1 MTRGVLSFRA
11 SRLGTVVATGAVALS
26 AMAATAQVYESRDGA
41 ITIDWS
47 VLEGTT
53 GRQYVTHVAPMA
65 PFFNG
70 GGGLR
75 IPGATPPI
83 SKLHVS
89 TPRVAPATDAT
100 ANISSPKVPTESMAS
115 NFTPPA
121 NGAPPPATVEVS
133 EPKSERKSIAE
144 ATPKPT
150 SAIMAMET
158 PPPPPAM
165 PKAPVVEE
173 VAPTVSKA
181 PETPTEPK
189 KTEADRESETAS
201 SAMEKPVV
209 ETPPEK
215 TPPPSASDSKV
226 VAETASPPPPALTP
240 PNASLRL
247 PKKPEPRARENAA
260 LPNVGNMGAG
270 GALKVVFA
278 ATSAKVPEAQKAS
291 LDMIA
296 DNLAR
301 NESFR
306 VQLLAY
312 AGGPTLSSSKARRMS
327 LSRALSVRTYLMDKG
342 INSTRI
348 HVRALG
354 DKTTDEPINRVEVM
368 ITERN

>member
-1 MTRGVLSFRA
+1 M
-11 SRLGTVVATGAVALS
+11 
-26 AMAATAQVYESRDGA
+26 
-41 ITIDWS
+41 
-47 VLEGTT
+47 
-53 GRQYVTHVAPMA
+53 
-65 PFFNG
+65 
-70 GGGLR
+70 R

-83 SKLHVS
+83 SKLHVL

-100 ANISSPKVPTESMAS
+100 ANISSPKVPTEPMAS

-121 NGAPPPATVEVS
+121 NGAAAGNGRGFGAGTRAVWPRRRRNQRPPLW
-133 EPKSERKSIAE
+133 RW
-144 ATPKPT
+144 KPL
-150 SAIMAMET
+150 
-158 PPPPPAM
+158 PPPPAM

-189 KTEADRESETAS
+189 KTEADRESETTS

-247 PKKPEPRARENAA
+247 PKKPETRARENAA

-312 AGGPTLSSSKARRMS
+312 AGGRR
-327 LSRALSVRTYLMDKG
+327 
-342 INSTRI
+342 
-348 HVRALG
+348 
-354 DKTTDEPINRVEVM
+354 
-368 ITERN
+368 